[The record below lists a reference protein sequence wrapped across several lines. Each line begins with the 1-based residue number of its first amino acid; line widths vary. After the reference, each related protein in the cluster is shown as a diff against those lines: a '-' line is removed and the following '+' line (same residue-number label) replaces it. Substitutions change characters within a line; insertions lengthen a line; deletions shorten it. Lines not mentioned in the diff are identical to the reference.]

1 MVALGRSPFV
11 LPLALFFG
19 PVDDISNYWLL
30 LSMTSLIF
38 CSCQSLPKAHFTSM
52 YDCVSG
58 GVQCIYKLAYEIG
71 SYNALNMLIRHFR

>member
-1 MVALGRSPFV
+1 MVMTWLRW
-11 LPLALFFG
+11 
-19 PVDDISNYWLL
+19 DDLR
-30 LSMTSLIF
+30 F
-38 CSCQSLPKAHFTSM
+38 CQSLPKAHFTSM